1 MKLKLKK
8 KPRTFFPRGDKKIKI
23 EDLGDIELMPN
34 EQVTFVKE
42 SGARFDFVSKNWGF
56 YATPSLNDRLKNEGF
71 KTAMVENSKG
81 SIYIMVVEIKKL
93 KLFQEYC
100 NMENQKILEW
110 LDERR

>member
-8 KPRTFFPRGDKKIKI
+8 KPRIFFPSGDKKIKI

-34 EQVTFVKE
+34 EQLTFVKE
-42 SGARFDFVSKNWGF
+42 SGARFDFASKNWGF
-56 YATPSLNDRLKNEGF
+56 YATPSVNNRLKNEGF

-81 SIYIMVVEIKKL
+81 SIYIMVVETKKL
-93 KLFQEYC
+93 KLFKEYC
-100 NMENQKILEW
+100 NTENQKILEW